1 MTTETKIRN
10 QILKR
15 IQRIPME
22 QLSELDEYLRKLETQ
37 ISKKKKVLSYAGAWK
52 DLDEDVF
59 RELTDGLI
67 TRREEYFILK

>member
-1 MTTETKIRN
+1 MTTETKIRK

-15 IQRIPME
+15 IQQIPME
-22 QLSELDEYLRKLETQ
+22 RLSDLDEYLRKLEAQ
-37 ISKKKKVLSYAGAWK
+37 ISKKKKVLSYAGTWK

-67 TRREEYFILK
+67 SRRENVLF